1 MLKHLKYGTAA
12 PREISPNTST
22 RLSNILSSDPML
34 TKKMTLLQ
42 EINYVF
48 FATWQGITSKRITNY
63 IPESEIAVNGH
74 LDQQKQRP
82 VTAADANLTPI

>member
-1 MLKHLKYGTAA
+1 
-12 PREISPNTST
+12 
-22 RLSNILSSDPML
+22 
-34 TKKMTLLQ
+34 MTLLQ

-74 LDQQKQRP
+74 LDQQKQWL
-82 VTAADANLTPI
+82 VTSSDANLTPISTRSEEDRNELLLQIFDSTENIYSNLTGKISVQ